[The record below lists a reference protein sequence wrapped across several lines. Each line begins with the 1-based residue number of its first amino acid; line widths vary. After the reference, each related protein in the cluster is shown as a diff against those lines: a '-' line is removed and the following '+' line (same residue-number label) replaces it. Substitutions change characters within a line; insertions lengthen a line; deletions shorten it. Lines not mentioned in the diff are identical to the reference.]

1 MKKLI
6 VTIITSVSFMF
17 GLELPSNHIVDTTWL
32 EKNLNNKNLVVI
44 DTRTKKEYENSHIKG
59 AINYSKKTYFQ
70 GKLSDVPKLPNTPEQ
85 IEQMLQNAGV
95 TEDSIIIFYSAGL
108 KEKDF
113 GDAASGIW
121 NFMLYGID
129 NVAMLN
135 GGFAKWVFENRS
147 TTKVLPKIAKSD
159 IEIEKFNKNINA
171 TTGDIVEA
179 IYDEDIQIT
188 DVRVSK
194 FYKGEDDRKDLVRH
208 GRIPSA
214 KLTPMI
220 RYVKKENNYFVLMNK
235 DEARKTLNN
244 NGYGVDLDKP
254 LITYCNT
261 GHKARGLWFVAKY
274 VAGMDNVKV
283 YDGGI
288 VEYAKTNLKMDK
300 GESFE

>member
-17 GLELPSNHIVDTTWL
+17 GLELPANHIVDTTWL
-32 EKNLNNKNLVVI
+32 EKNLNNKSLVII
-44 DTRTKKEYENSHIKG
+44 DTRTKKEYEKSHIKG
-59 AINYSKKTYFQ
+59 AINYPKKSWFQ
-70 GKLSDVPKLPNTPEQ
+70 GKLSDVPKLPNTPKQ
-85 IEQMLQNAGV
+85 IEQMLQNAGI
-95 TEDSIIIFYSAGL
+95 TEDSLIIFYAAGL

-121 NFMLYGID
+121 NFMLYGIE

-135 GGFAKWVFENRS
+135 GGFAKWEFEKKS
-147 TTKVLPKIAKSD
+147 TTKELPKIAKSD

-171 TTGDIVEA
+171 TTNDIVEA

-194 FYKGEDDRKDLVRH
+194 FYRGEDDRKDLVRH

-235 DEARKTLNN
+235 DEARATLNN
-244 NGYGVDLDKP
+244 SGYGVELNKP

-274 VAGMDNVKV
+274 VAGMEDVKV

-288 VEYAKTNLKMDK
+288 VEYSKTNLEMEK
-300 GESFE
+300 GEAF